1 MLGKAQSVLA
11 KAQSVLAKS
20 KDALIFMAMV
30 VAAMVVAAVVEDT
43 DAADFL
49 GVPAMAALI
58 ALVLLELAFLWHSL
72 QCARKEE
79 ERYGS
84 R

>member
-1 MLGKAQSVLA
+1 MLGKAR
-11 KAQSVLAKS
+11 SVLAKS

-30 VAAMVVAAVVEDT
+30 AAAMVVAAIVEDT

-49 GVPAMAALI
+49 GVPAMAILI
-58 ALVLLELAFLWHSL
+58 ALASMELAFLWHSL
-72 QCARKEE
+72 QCARKG
-79 ERYGS
+79 ERYGK

>member
-1 MLGKAQSVLA
+1 MLE

-30 VAAMVVAAVVEDT
+30 AAAMVIAAIVEGT

-49 GVPAMAALI
+49 GVPAMATLI
-58 ALVLLELAFLWHSL
+58 ALAVLELAFLWHSL
-72 QCARKEE
+72 QCVRKEE
-79 ERYGS
+79 RHGK

>member
-1 MLGKAQSVLA
+1 MLGKV
-11 KAQSVLAKS
+11 QSVLAKS

-30 VAAMVVAAVVEDT
+30 AAAMVVAAIVEDT
-43 DAADFL
+43 NAADFL
-49 GVPAMAALI
+49 GVPAMAILI
-58 ALVLLELAFLWHSL
+58 TLASVELAFLWHSS

-79 ERYGS
+79 RHGK